1 MIKIITIGKT
11 KEKYLREGI
20 EEFLKRIKR
29 FEKIEYKE
37 VNNLE
42 KINKNYI
49 ILDIYGELYSSE
61 QLAELLKKSEKEI
74 NFIIGDENGIP
85 ENIKKNAKL
94 KISMSKMTF
103 THEMTRLILVEQIYR
118 AITINKGM
126 KYHK

>member
-103 THEMTRLILVEQIYR
+103 THEMTR
-118 AITINKGM
+118 
-126 KYHK
+126 